1 MPNSLERMENARDV
15 LLDARRVSNTQ
26 AQVWEQ
32 FAWNAM
38 AAIILDFV
46 PHVIQKF
53 SSACLSFLS
62 LM

>member
-1 MPNSLERMENARDV
+1 MENARDV

-26 AQVWEQ
+26 AQVWEH

-46 PHVIQKF
+46 PLVIQTF
-53 SSACLSFLS
+53 SSACFSFSS